1 VTAGLDQAA
10 GSAPAGIPDG
20 VLAADALRP
29 TLSRVASGA
38 TLTPEQAEEAFE
50 VVMQGRATPPQ
61 IGGLLM
67 AMRVRGETVDEITG
81 AVRAMRSSMSR
92 VEAPEGA
99 IDTCGT
105 GGDAAGTL
113 NISTAVAFV
122 VAGCGV
128 PVAKH
133 GNRALSSRSGA
144 ADVLEALGV
153 NLDAPVETA
162 ERALREA
169 DIGFL
174 FAPRHH
180 AAMRHVGPSRRDL
193 GTRTIFNLLGPL
205 ANPAGARRQLL
216 GVFGA
221 EWVAPIAEV
230 LRALGSER
238 AWVVHG
244 EDGLDELTTTARS
257 TVAELRNGAV
267 STFEVTPE
275 QAGIPRAAPADLKGG
290 DARDNAAA
298 LRALLRGAAG
308 PYRDVVAL
316 NAAAALVVAGRAR
329 RLEEGAVLARWSI
342 DSGSAAARLEALVRA
357 TNEARP

>member
-1 VTAGLDQAA
+1 MTAGLDTAAA
-10 GSAPAGIPDG
+10 GVPDG

-29 TLSRVASGA
+29 TLSRVAAGA

-50 VVMQGRATPPQ
+50 VVMRGLATPPQ

-67 AMRVRGETVDEITG
+67 AMRVRGETVDEIVG
-81 AVRAMRSSMSR
+81 AVRAMRARMAT
-92 VEAPEGA
+92 VQAPDGA

-105 GGDAAGTL
+105 GGDAAGTF

-122 VAGCGV
+122 AAGCGV

-153 NLDAPVETA
+153 NLDASAETTA
-162 ERALREA
+162 RTLREA
-169 DIGFL
+169 QIGFL

-180 AAMRHVGPSRRDL
+180 AAMRHVGPCRRDL

-221 EWVAPIAEV
+221 EWVAPLAEV

-244 EDGLDELTTTARS
+244 GDGLDELTTTAPS
-257 TVAELRNGAV
+257 MVAELRDGAI
-267 STFEVTPE
+267 SSFEITPE
-275 QAGIPRAAPADLKGG
+275 QVGIPRATPADLKGG
-290 DARDNAAA
+290 DARENAAA
-298 LRALLRGAAG
+298 LKALLRGAPG
-308 PYRDVVAL
+308 PYRDVVVL
-316 NAAAALVVAGRAR
+316 NAAAALVVAGRVR
-329 RLEEGAVLARWSI
+329 RLEEAAVLARWSI
-342 DSGSAAARLEALVRA
+342 DSGAAAARLEALVRA
-357 TNEARP
+357 TNEARA